1 MLASCTPSRSSSQF
15 SSPSCSLCDVFHRS
29 SHPFLSSS
37 FSLGPSLSSFLP
49 SLRLAALA
57 ADLSLFYE
65 ALAFFTRRSP
75 KYFANGVC
83 IECRWT
89 VRSYA
94 RCGPWPSGPTPSLLP
109 RPGGH
114 LRDVVGGDELQDS
127 RLGFDVVI
135 EVWRAFREPLQSG
148 VWRSSGSR
156 GARGSII

>member
-15 SSPSCSLCDVFHRS
+15 SSPSRSLCDVFHRS
-29 SHPFLSSS
+29 SHPFPSSS
-37 FSLGPSLSSFLP
+37 FSLGPSPSSFLP

-57 ADLSLFYE
+57 AELSLFYE
-65 ALAFFTRRSP
+65 ALAFFPRRSP
-75 KYFANGVC
+75 KYFANGGC

-89 VRSYA
+89 VRSYV

-114 LRDVVGGDELQDS
+114 LRDFVGGDGLQDS

-135 EVWRAFREPLQSG
+135 EVGGPFETAAK
-148 VWRSSGSR
+148 R
-156 GARGSII
+156 GLA